1 MSNRLEGSIV
11 IDAKASS
18 LPSPSVHKLLIL
30 TSHLLCSLSGRPLS
44 PENVVFFVGD
54 FLDPD
59 EADSQDL
66 VEKISYAIDEV
77 FAARSAG
84 PDGVVLPN

>member
-1 MSNRLEGSIV
+1 MLV
-11 IDAKASS
+11 
-18 LPSPSVHKLLIL
+18 
-30 TSHLLCSLSGRPLS
+30 SGRPLS

-59 EADSQDL
+59 EPDSQDL
-66 VEKISYAIDEV
+66 VDKISYAIDEV

-84 PDGVVLPN
+84 PDGAVLPN